1 MTGKDIGGIFYS
13 YRSFE
18 KRLQRI
24 AYLGYYMNKKATED
38 SLPEN
43 SIWQQD
49 LLSSKG
55 SQTGS

>member
-24 AYLGYYMNKKATED
+24 AYLGHCMNKKATED

-49 LLSSKG
+49 LLSSK
-55 SQTGS
+55 SS